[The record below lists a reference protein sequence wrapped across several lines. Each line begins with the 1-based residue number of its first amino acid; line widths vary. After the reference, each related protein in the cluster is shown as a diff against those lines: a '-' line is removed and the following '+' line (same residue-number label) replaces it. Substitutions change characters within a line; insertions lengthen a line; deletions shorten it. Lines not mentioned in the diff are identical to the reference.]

1 MKFQFVP
8 YVPKQDGPLIPTRD
22 RNVHDV
28 VDYCKSTEDTL
39 MDSSNPGGLNN
50 GDSKLPQTVLNAE
63 TLHQE
68 RQGETHYNFSTD
80 TVEGNIEHNKQS
92 KRRRLEDSKPSL
104 DDSNSKALENHIIWE
119 ERCSEPP
126 HQYASN
132 TAASNASHPEAV
144 GMHGAADTESPP
156 KSTQDDVASE
166 SSLDDE
172 WEGKIIGEEGNKYM
186 VKWEPSLIHKSLAS
200 KFMIDKW
207 QEKKRE
213 MIVTTAKKAVKES
226 RDCGNEPA
234 QGDVKAST
242 GIKRKRGRPR
252 KLT

>member
-1 MKFQFVP
+1 MDFRFVP
-8 YVPKQDGPLIPTRD
+8 YVPKQDGPLIPSKD

-50 GDSKLPQTVLNAE
+50 GYSKLPQTVLNAE
-63 TLHQE
+63 TIHQE
-68 RQGETHYNFSTD
+68 HQGETHYNFGTD
-80 TVEGNIEHNKQS
+80 TVEGNIEQNKQR
-92 KRRRLEDSKPSL
+92 KCRRLQDSKPS
-104 DDSNSKALENHIIWE
+104 DGSNSKALENQIIWE
-119 ERCSEPP
+119 ERWSQPP

-144 GMHGAADTESPP
+144 GMHDAADTESPP
-156 KSTQDDVASE
+156 ESTQDDVASE

-172 WEGKIIGEEGNKYM
+172 WEGEIIGEEGNKYM

-200 KFMIDKW
+200 KSMIDEW

-213 MIVTTAKKAVKES
+213 MIVTTVKKTVKES
-226 RDCGNEPA
+226 RDCGNKPA
-234 QGDVKAST
+234 QVDVKAST

>member
-8 YVPKQDGPLIPTRD
+8 YVPKQEGPLIPPKD

-28 VDYCKSTEDTL
+28 FDYCKSTEDTL
-39 MDSSNPGGLNN
+39 MNSSNPDGLNN
-50 GDSKLPQTVLNAE
+50 GNRNLPRTVLNAE
-63 TLHQE
+63 TIHQE
-68 RQGETHYNFSTD
+68 HQGETYYNFGPD
-80 TVEGNIEHNKQS
+80 TVKGNIEQNRQS
-92 KRRRLEDSKPSL
+92 KRRRLQDSKPSL
-104 DDSNSKALENHIIWE
+104 DDFNSKALENRITWE
-119 ERCSEPP
+119 ESWSEPP
-126 HQYASN
+126 HQCASN

-156 KSTQDDVASE
+156 ESIQDDVASE

-200 KFMIDKW
+200 KSMIDEW

-213 MIVTTAKKAVKES
+213 MIVTTVKKTVKES
-226 RDCGNEPA
+226 KDCGNKPA
-234 QGDVKAST
+234 QVDVKAST
-242 GIKRKRGRPR
+242 GTKRKRGRPR
-252 KLT
+252 KLA